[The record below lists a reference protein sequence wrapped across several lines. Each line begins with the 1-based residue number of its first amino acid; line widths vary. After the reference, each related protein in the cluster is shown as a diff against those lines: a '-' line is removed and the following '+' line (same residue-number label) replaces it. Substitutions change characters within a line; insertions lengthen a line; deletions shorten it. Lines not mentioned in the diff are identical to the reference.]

1 MLGRYGVI
9 ALRVLISTFAHF
21 KRTDCPHLSARLRLV
36 AGHKHCKSLAE
47 GMDIRMRSEN
57 EEAFSD
63 FESIVKEAS

>member
-9 ALRVLISTFAHF
+9 ALRVLISTFAHL

-36 AGHKHCKSLAE
+36 AGYKHCKSLAE

-57 EEAFSD
+57 EDAFSD